1 MKKIQFNSV
10 KIQNFLSVGK
20 KPLEI
25 TFQKGINLITGENKD
40 KGGKNGIGKSS
51 ILEAIYWCLF
61 GNTIRDIKNDKIIH
75 NLNKKDCKVSL
86 TFEVVTEKHITPYT
100 IERFLEPS
108 KVTITAHN
116 QQRDIDMTLS
126 TIPETNA
133 YIKNLLGATEEV
145 FQNAVIMSAN
155 NTVPFMAQKK
165 TDKRKFIEGILN
177 LNIFSDMLLKAR
189 GDYNDFK
196 RQNDTLSNNFINLQR
211 NLSTFEDQKANA
223 ETKKQ
228 EKITVLKNKYKEYEK
243 ERDQLIEKNKD
254 NPTIDQCNKEI
265 NDLENN
271 KLNVLKIG
279 LKAFKKTKEDLVA
292 EFSAFSVEIK
302 QLEKE
307 KQKIIDKG
315 NTCPTCNREYCEDD
329 IKTVNQRLKDID
341 LEISIKCEHSSA
353 VAGRKLDL
361 DDKIEELEQ
370 GINKI
375 NIKIRALDSTKSN
388 VKLYMQKLSN
398 IATSLQDCLSQID
411 EVKKDDSSI
420 ETNIENTKKEIE
432 KTESELTSVKKQMAI
447 LDTVKF
453 IVSEEGVKTYIVKK
467 MLTLLNKKLN
477 YYLKELDTPCKCEF
491 NDMFEETII
500 NESGKECSYFN
511 FSGGE
516 RKRIDIAILFMFQDL
531 LRSQTGT
538 SYSLNIYDEMIDSA
552 LDQQGTDKIIGL
564 LKEKVTKYDESVYI
578 VSHKSSDMARIDNVL
593 LLEKENGVTKIVS

>member
-1 MKKIQFNSV
+1 MKKVQFNSV

-20 KPLEI
+20 DPLTI
-25 TFQKGINLITGENKD
+25 DFQNGINLITGENKD

-75 NLNKKDCKVSL
+75 NLSKKDCKVSL
-86 TFEVVTEKHITPYT
+86 NFEVVTEKHVTPYT
-100 IERFLEPS
+100 IERSLEPS

-126 TIPETNA
+126 TMPETNSF
-133 YIKNLLGATEEV
+133 IKELLGATEEV

-196 RQNDTLSNNFINLQR
+196 KQNDSLSSNFITLQR

-228 EKITVLKNKYKEYEK
+228 EKIDAFNSRIRDNEKIIEQLNNTTLPSLNEVNDGIQKLEEKRTALKSC
-243 ERDQLIEKNKD
+243 I
-254 NPTIDQCNKEI
+254 
-265 NDLENN
+265 
-271 KLNVLKIG
+271 
-279 LKAFKKTKEDLVA
+279 KAFNITRSDLIKKSSDLSA
-292 EFSAFSVEIK
+292 EIR

-315 NTCPTCNREYCEDD
+315 GTCPTCNRDYCVEDLEAV
-329 IKTVNQRLKDID
+329 KQRLKDIATN
-341 LEISIKCEHSSA
+341 ISNLATESFTINSEKI
-353 VAGRKLDL
+353 DW
-361 DDKIEELEQ
+361 DDKIEEAED
-370 GINKI
+370 GVEKI
-375 NIKIRALDSTKSN
+375 NGKIRILDQSKSDIKIN
-388 VKLYMQKLSN
+388 NQKITNCESN
-398 IATSLQDCLSQID
+398 IKDCLKWIEDTKID
-411 EVKKDDSSI
+411 DPSI
-420 ETNIENTKKEIE
+420 DLNVQNTKKEIE
-432 KTESELTSVKKQMAI
+432 NTQIELTKVKKEMAI
-447 LDTVKF
+447 VEAAKF

-500 NESGKECSYFN
+500 NETGKECSYFN

-516 RKRIDIAILFMFQDL
+516 RKRIDVAVLFMFQDL

-578 VSHKSSDMARIDNVL
+578 VSHKASDMARIDNVL

>member
-1 MKKIQFNSV
+1 MKKVQFNSV

-20 KPLEI
+20 DPLEI
-25 TFQKGINLITGENKD
+25 TFQKGINLITGENND

-51 ILEAIYWCLF
+51 ILEAVYWCLF
-61 GNTIRDIKNDKIIH
+61 GNTIRDIKKDKIIH
-75 NLNKKDCKVSL
+75 NLSKKDCKVTL
-86 TFEVVTEKHITPYT
+86 
-100 IERFLEPS
+100 
-108 KVTITAHN
+108 
-116 QQRDIDMTLS
+116 DIS
-126 TIPETNA
+126 VETNSTVKN
-133 YIKNLLGATEEV
+133 YLIVRSIEPTKISITCDGEDITHSTMPENDSFIKEIIGATEEV

-189 GDYNDFK
+189 GDYNDYK
-196 RQNDTLSNNFINLQR
+196 RENDLLSSSFITLQR
-211 NLSTFEDQKANA
+211 NLSIFEDQKTNA

-228 EKITVLKNKYKEYEK
+228 EKIDAFNSRIRDNEKIIEELKNTTLPSLNEVNDGIQKLEEK
-243 ERDQLIEKNKD
+243 R
-254 NPTIDQCNKEI
+254 TA
-265 NDLENN
+265 
-271 KLNVLKIG
+271 LKSCV
-279 LKAFKKTKEDLVA
+279 KAFNITRSDLIKKSSDLSA
-292 EFSAFSVEIK
+292 EIR

-329 IKTVNQRLKDID
+329 IKSVEQRLKDIAAN
-341 LEISIKCEHSSA
+341 ISNLATESITVNSEKINW
-353 VAGRKLDL
+353 
-361 DDKIEELEQ
+361 DDKIEEAE
-370 GINKI
+370 GGVEKI
-375 NIKIRALDSTKSN
+375 NGKIRILDQSKSDIKINNQKITNCESNIKDCLKWIEDAKIDDPSIDSN
-388 VKLYMQKLSN
+388 V
-398 IATSLQDCLSQID
+398 
-411 EVKKDDSSI
+411 
-420 ETNIENTKKEIE
+420 ENTKKEIE
-432 KTESELTSVKKQMAI
+432 KTEKELIDVKSQMAI

-467 MLTLLNKKLN
+467 MLKLLNQKLN

-491 NDMFEETII
+491 NELFEETII
-500 NESGKECSYFN
+500 NETGKECSYFN

-516 RKRIDIAILFMFQDL
+516 RKRIDTAILFMFQDL

>member
-1 MKKIQFNSV
+1 MKKVQFNSV

-20 KPLEI
+20 DPLEI
-25 TFQKGINLITGENKD
+25 TFQKGINLITGENND

-51 ILEAIYWCLF
+51 ILEAVYWCLF
-61 GNTIRDIKNDKIIH
+61 GNTIRDIKKDKIIH
-75 NLNKKDCKVSL
+75 NLSKKDCKVTL
-86 TFEVVTEKHITPYT
+86 
-100 IERFLEPS
+100 
-108 KVTITAHN
+108 
-116 QQRDIDMTLS
+116 DIS
-126 TIPETNA
+126 VETNSTVKN
-133 YIKNLLGATEEV
+133 YLIVRSIEPTKISITCDGEDITHSTMPENDSFIKEIIGATEEV

-189 GDYNDFK
+189 GDYNDYK
-196 RQNDTLSNNFINLQR
+196 RENDLLSSSFITLQR
-211 NLSTFEDQKANA
+211 NLSIFEDQKTNA

-228 EKITVLKNKYKEYEK
+228 EKIDAFNSRIRDNEKIIEELKNTTLPSLNEVNDGIQKLEEK
-243 ERDQLIEKNKD
+243 R
-254 NPTIDQCNKEI
+254 TA
-265 NDLENN
+265 
-271 KLNVLKIG
+271 LKSCV
-279 LKAFKKTKEDLVA
+279 KAFNITRSDLIKKSSDLSA
-292 EFSAFSVEIK
+292 EIR

-329 IKTVNQRLKDID
+329 IKSVEQRLKDIAAN
-341 LEISIKCEHSSA
+341 ISNLATESITVNSEKINW
-353 VAGRKLDL
+353 
-361 DDKIEELEQ
+361 DDKIEEAE
-370 GINKI
+370 GGVEKI
-375 NIKIRALDSTKSN
+375 NGKIRILDQSKSDIKINNQKITNCESNIKDCLKWIEDAKIDDPSIDSN
-388 VKLYMQKLSN
+388 V
-398 IATSLQDCLSQID
+398 
-411 EVKKDDSSI
+411 
-420 ETNIENTKKEIE
+420 ENTKKEIE
-432 KTESELTSVKKQMAI
+432 KTEKELIDVKSQMAI

-467 MLTLLNKKLN
+467 MLKLLNQKLN

-491 NDMFEETII
+491 NELFEETII
-500 NESGKECSYFN
+500 NETGKECPYFN

-516 RKRIDIAILFMFQDL
+516 RKRIDTAILFMFQDL